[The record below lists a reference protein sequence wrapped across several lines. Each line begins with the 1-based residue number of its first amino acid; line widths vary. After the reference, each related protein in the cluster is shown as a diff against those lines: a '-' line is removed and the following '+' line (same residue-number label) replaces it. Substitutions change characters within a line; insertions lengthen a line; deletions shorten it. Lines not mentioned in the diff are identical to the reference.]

1 MKECSFLMSETKE
14 NARSVPPVSS
24 LAKALDVLECF
35 TSHQPELGISEIS
48 TMLGLPKSSIHN
60 ILNTFVLR
68 GYVEQDKT
76 TRRYRLGLA
85 FLQRAEI
92 VREGLGLRKVA
103 LPFMHKAK
111 ELYNET
117 VHLAIEQDGLV
128 MYLETVQP
136 ADRSVARIAVG
147 KRAHMHCTGV
157 GKAML
162 AFFPDERVK
171 AIIEEHGLSQYTDRT
186 ITTVAELEQELKEI
200 RLQGFATDDM
210 EHELGIRCIAVP
222 LRDEYGRVIASMSIS
237 GPAERIP
244 MDTIRSHAEPLK
256 MLGLDISRRLGWQGY

>member
-1 MKECSFLMSETKE
+1 MIEKDDGVKST
-14 NARSVPPVSS
+14 PPVSS
-24 LAKALDVLECF
+24 LAKALNVLECF
-35 TSHQPELGISEIS
+35 TSSEPELGISEIS
-48 TMLGLPKSSIHN
+48 AMLGLPKSSVHN
-60 ILNTFVLR
+60 ILNTFALK

-85 FLQRAEI
+85 FLQRAAI

-157 GKAML
+157 GKAIL
-162 AFFPDERVK
+162 AFFPDEKVK
-171 AIIEEHGLSQYTDRT
+171 AIIEEHGLVRYTDRT
-186 ITTVAELEQELKEI
+186 ITTFEELDKELKQI
-200 RLQGFATDDM
+200 RLQGFAVDNM

-222 LRDEYGRVIASMSIS
+222 LRDEYGKVTASISVS
-237 GPAERIP
+237 GPAERMP
-244 MDTIRSHAEPLK
+244 LDTIHSHAEPLK